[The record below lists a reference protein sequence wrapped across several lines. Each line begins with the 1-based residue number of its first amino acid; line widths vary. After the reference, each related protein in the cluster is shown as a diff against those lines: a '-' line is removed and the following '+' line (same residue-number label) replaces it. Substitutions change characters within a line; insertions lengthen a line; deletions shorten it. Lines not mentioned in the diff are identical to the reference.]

1 MNNTIKFSVDI
12 NNSGK
17 RLDVFLTENIN
28 EFTRSFLKKLIENK
42 QIKLND
48 KVVLSPAAKVKYK
61 DQVIANIVEKNAQNI
76 LPKKIKLDIVYEDK
90 DVLIINKPKGM
101 VVHPGAGNY
110 EDTLVNALLFK
121 YKKNLSDVNGR
132 LRPGIVHRIDKE
144 TSGLLVVAKNNLAH
158 ANLGIQFSKHTIK
171 RKYLCLCW
179 GVVRPLQGKIS
190 TLITRD
196 KKNRQLMTVSD
207 INGKK
212 ALTNYKTI
220 KVFNIK
226 DIPKISLVECELE
239 TGRTHQIRVHLKYKG
254 TSLLGD
260 KQYGRKNIK
269 FKKINNNFFM
279 KLNKLSG
286 QALHAK
292 TIEFSHP
299 KTKKW
304 MSFNSN
310 LPESFKNILNLLE
323 NLSS

>member
-42 QIKLND
+42 QVKLND

-76 LPKKIKLDIVYEDK
+76 LPKKIKLEIIYEDK

-110 EDTLVNALLFK
+110 RNTLVNALLFK
-121 YKKNLSDVNGR
+121 YKKNLSDINGK

-158 ANLGIQFSKHTIK
+158 ANLGTQFSKHTIK

-212 ALTNYKTI
+212 AVTNYKTL

-226 DIPKISLVECELE
+226 DIPKISLLEC
-239 TGRTHQIRVHLKYKG
+239 Q
-254 TSLLGD
+254 
-260 KQYGRKNIK
+260 
-269 FKKINNNFFM
+269 
-279 KLNKLSG
+279 
-286 QALHAK
+286 
-292 TIEFSHP
+292 
-299 KTKKW
+299 
-304 MSFNSN
+304 
-310 LPESFKNILNLLE
+310 
-323 NLSS
+323 

>member
-1 MNNTIKFSVDI
+1 MNNTIKFSV
-12 NNSGK
+12 NEESEGK
-17 RLDVFLTENIN
+17 RLDVFLTENIK
-28 EFTRSFLKKLIENK
+28 EFTRSFLKKLIQEN
-42 QIKLND
+42 QVKLNNLI
-48 KVVLSPAAKVKYK
+48 LSSPSTKIKYK
-61 DQVIANIVEKNAQNI
+61 DQIIINIIEKNHQNI
-76 LPKKIKLDIVYEDK
+76 NPKKIELQIIYEDK
-90 DVLIINKPKGM
+90 DIVVINKPKGM

-110 EDTLVNALLFK
+110 ENTLVNALLFK
-121 YKKNLSDVNGR
+121 YKKNLSDVNGT

-158 ANLGIQFSKHTIK
+158 ANLGNQFSKHTIK
-171 RKYLCLCW
+171 RKYLCLSW
-179 GVVRPLQGKIS
+179 GVIRPLDGKIK

-196 KKNRQLMTVSD
+196 RKNRQLMTVSD

-212 ALTNYKTI
+212 AITNYKTI

-226 DIPKISLVECELE
+226 DIPKISLLECELE

-260 KQYGRKNIK
+260 KQYGKKNIK
-269 FKKINNNFFM
+269 FKKINNDFFI

-292 TIEFSHP
+292 TLEFTHP

-304 MSFNSN
+304 LSFSSD
-310 LPESFKNILNLLE
+310 LPDGFKKILNLLE
-323 NLSS
+323 NLSN